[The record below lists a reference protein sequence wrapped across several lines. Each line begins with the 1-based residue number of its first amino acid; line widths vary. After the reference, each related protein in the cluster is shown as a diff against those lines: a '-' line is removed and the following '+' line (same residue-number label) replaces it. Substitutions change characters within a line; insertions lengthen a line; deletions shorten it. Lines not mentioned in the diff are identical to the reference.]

1 MNSRVTANASPD
13 NYGLLMNVNNRPIP
27 RALQPHVNPSGGGSR
42 YGGSR
47 QSGSNSVMQH
57 RAGSRD
63 GNRSGLMAAGQ
74 SSLSTGKLPGTKA
87 VSKQGGFFPPM
98 NVAASQN
105 LGRLPTLGLNQIKLE
120 EFHDEDNNMF
130 RIHKKTEHLLVARE
144 LEREFKDLNKF
155 EKDNLNIWQKGI
167 STRIDRPGTIR
178 VINDIPALKPEL
190 DKKKQLAAAQSQDD
204 M

>member
-1 MNSRVTANASPD
+1 MASRVTANASPD

-27 RALQPHVNPSGGGSR
+27 RALQPHVNPSGNGSR
-42 YGGSR
+42 YGSR
-47 QSGSNSVMQH
+47 QSGSNSVLGH
-57 RAGSRD
+57 RNGSRD

-87 VSKQGGFFPPM
+87 VSKQGFFPPNGQMM
-98 NVAASQN
+98 NVAASTN

-155 EKDNLNIWQKGI
+155 EKDN
-167 STRIDRPGTIR
+167 
-178 VINDIPALKPEL
+178 
-190 DKKKQLAAAQSQDD
+190 
-204 M
+204 